1 MNVIDLLA
9 RLNGEILSNKAR
21 AVVNGK
27 IVILARMEGVDWV
40 YTTEGQELAD
50 LHSNLAVDEAKPTRT
65 RKPKDAAPAPAQ
77 AEEPTA
83 EPVAVES
90 VEVAPEQ

>member
-21 AVVNGK
+21 AVINGK
-27 IVILARMEGVDWV
+27 IVVLARLTGEDWV
-40 YTTEGQELAD
+40 YTSEGQALANEQ
-50 LHSNLAVDEAKPTRT
+50 SNQVAAEADAKSTRT
-65 RKPKDAAPAPAQ
+65 RKAK
-77 AEEPTA
+77 EVVA

-90 VEVAPEQ
+90 GKVAPEM